1 MGEAKEYC
9 WSIGGYLAEIMTAE
23 EERLLDN
30 YLVSG
35 ISYWIGLS
43 DIDHEGT
50 SQVTKG
56 GSKVWFLS

>member
-50 SQVTKG
+50 SQVT
-56 GSKVWFLS
+56 